1 MSFLLSI
8 LWGYC
13 MASSFTRTCI
23 FIKSQ
28 LLWLAWYM
36 FYVLRE
42 GLCVVKFLPT
52 VFFVH
57 FVFLFCLI
65 LYQPSWLL
73 SSFYYMRARCLI
85 SHFFFLLLLYFRSA
99 EDANVFLVND
109 FQSTLQVC
117 AVQYSSEVCL
127 VFATGSW

>member
-1 MSFLLSI
+1 
-8 LWGYC
+8 
-13 MASSFTRTCI
+13 
-23 FIKSQ
+23 
-28 LLWLAWYM
+28 M

-57 FVFLFCLI
+57 FVFI
-65 LYQPSWLL
+65 SHHDS
-73 SSFYYMRARCLI
+73 SSFYYLCAKCLI

-127 VFATGSW
+127 VFATGS